1 MLLGYREKA
10 TVSSWIADPRTWNE
24 CRQPPLATRRFNNY
38 FSMPERRR
46 IVALVRRMVLK
57 KLRLLRVAKKMER
70 CDDLLTMAVD
80 KEDRAGL

>member
-10 TVSSWIADPRTWNE
+10 LASSWIADPRTRNE

-46 IVALVRRMVLK
+46 IVALVRRIVLK
-57 KLRLLRVAKKMER
+57 KLGLLRVAKKNEAMR
-70 CDDLLTMAVD
+70 RFVD
-80 KEDRAGL
+80 NGR